1 MVKKMKVTVKKK
13 DPNASVSVTI
23 ATEFIKL
30 ESAMKLA
37 NIIPSGGTAK
47 MVIQDGLVEVNGEVC
62 TMRGKKLYPGD
73 RFSYEGQSYLISVHA
88 PQ

>member
-1 MVKKMKVTVKKK
+1 MAKENPVVI
-13 DPNASVSVTI
+13 S
-23 ATEFIKL
+23 TEFIKV

-37 NIIPSGGTAK
+37 NIFSTGGTAK
-47 MVIQDGLVEVNGEVC
+47 LVIQDGLVSVNGEVC

-73 RFSYEGQSYLISVHA
+73 TFGYEGETYLICIHA